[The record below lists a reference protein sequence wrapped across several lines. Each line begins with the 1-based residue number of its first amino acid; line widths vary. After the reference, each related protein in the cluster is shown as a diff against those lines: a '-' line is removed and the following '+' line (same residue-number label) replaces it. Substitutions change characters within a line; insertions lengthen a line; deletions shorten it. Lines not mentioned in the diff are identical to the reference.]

1 MLKRLLGASKHST
14 KDDSKQ
20 DANSSSMQLEDRK
33 ALRRAL
39 LFEAVKSAVEDRGIA
54 RGRYRARLVALDKRG
69 HSYLVLIELSK
80 AYLTAALAR
89 HMRLTYIGRAII
101 NEAAECFGLLVREV
115 YWRISADTDEY
126 PAPSDARLNAD
137 EAKLFS
143 DYVALARD
151 IRAAA
156 RDGQGSIADLPPLV
170 LPSGAYSTDLTPL

>member
-1 MLKRLLGASKHST
+1 MLKRLLSPSRLPEKGADPKSV
-14 KDDSKQ
+14 DFP
-20 DANSSSMQLEDRK
+20 AMELEDRK

-39 LFEAVKSAVEDRGIA
+39 LFEAVKSAVEERGIT

-80 AYLTAALAR
+80 VYLTAALAK

-101 NEAAECFGLLVREV
+101 NEAADCFGLLVREV
-115 YWRISADTDEY
+115 YWRIAADTEEY
-126 PAPSDARLNAD
+126 PAVPDARLNAE
-137 EAKLFS
+137 EAKLFA

-156 RDGQGSIADLPPLV
+156 REGQGSMADLPPLM
-170 LPSGAYSTDLTPL
+170 LPSGTYSTDLTPL